1 VEKRAFVT
9 AWEALDAVLKCSEK
23 VFSWHCFDNER
34 IVDNVGNFRV
44 LQRTGW
50 QNTVISDATSMCK
63 GDIRLGVKPHQISY
77 KVSISSLLSPMNS
90 KPGLKVNLC
99 ETYDQVGVFVGIHSA
114 MDVLF
119 ELFVFELFG
128 GFADFQDMELK
139 VEVAAFSDVRVGESA
154 NWILFVDMDQSQI
167 TEVATAL
174 DDWSLVDDL
183 L

>member
-1 VEKRAFVT
+1 
-9 AWEALDAVLKCSEK
+9 
-23 VFSWHCFDNER
+23 
-34 IVDNVGNFRV
+34 
-44 LQRTGW
+44 
-50 QNTVISDATSMCK
+50 
-63 GDIRLGVKPHQISY
+63 
-77 KVSISSLLSPMNS
+77 MNS